1 MNQIEECIK
10 TILNQ
15 EVLMVIIFVE
25 QKVKTNKQ
33 QQLIQNKKLLI

>member
-25 QKVKTNKQ
+25 QKVKTNK
-33 QQLIQNKKLLI
+33 